1 MKPMRKEKYS
11 IKYLEITTHHF
22 IGELK
27 NVISDFGA
35 MLILIGAVFIY
46 PIVYSIG
53 YYNETLTEIKFGVID
68 QDHSE
73 FSRKYVRMLD
83 ATQELQ
89 LSETCNNLIE
99 AENKLLENKISG
111 AILIPKD
118 FQKDILSGKQTKVAL
133 YADAG
138 YFLTYRNEF
147 LSASTVNS
155 YFGAGVSV
163 VKYLYEGKTFE
174 EAKAAI
180 DPVSAKVHVLYNP
193 STGYASFIMPSIILV
208 IIQQTLL
215 IGIGLLGGSFS
226 ESKKSPFT
234 LPAEIRHREVVPLLL
249 GKTGIYLL
257 VSVINICFAVFMVH
271 HWFNYPDN
279 TGFLEIMMLLLPYL
293 LSTIFLGI
301 GVSTIFKHRE
311 SAIVFMV
318 FLSPVA
324 LFVSGLSWP
333 ASAIPELI
341 NLAAKILPSTT
352 VVPAYL
358 RLRMMGVDIGEI
370 RSELIFLYLQALSYF
385 LLTLFYF
392 RIRIKKGKMGHQS
405 FSGTENKTAQ
415 INTVI

>member
-1 MKPMRKEKYS
+1 MRSVNNK
-11 IKYLEITTHHF
+11 IKYLELTATHF
-22 IGELK
+22 INELK
-27 NVISDFGA
+27 NVTSDFGA

-53 YYNETLTEIKFGVID
+53 YYNETLTEIQFGVID

-73 FSRKYVRMLD
+73 LSRKYARMLD

-89 LSETCNNLIE
+89 LSETCNDLIE

-118 FQKDILSGKQTKVAL
+118 FQKDILSGKQTNVAL

-147 LSASTVNS
+147 LSVSTVNS

-163 VKYLYEGKTFE
+163 VKYLYEGKSIE
-174 EAKAAI
+174 EAKTAI
-180 DPVSAKVHVLYNP
+180 DPVSAKVHILYNP
-193 STGYASFIMPSIILV
+193 SSGYASFIMPSIILV

-226 ESKKSPFT
+226 ESKTSPFILT
-234 LPAEIRHREVVPLLL
+234 TGIRHREVVPLLL
-249 GKTGIYLL
+249 GKAGVYLL
-257 VSVINICFAVFMVH
+257 VSVINICFAVFWVN
-271 HWFNYPDN
+271 HWFNYPDKA
-279 TGFLEIMMLLLPYL
+279 GFLQIMMLLFPYL

-318 FLSPVA
+318 FLSPVV

-333 ASAIPELI
+333 ASAIPEWI

-358 RLRMMGVDIGEI
+358 RLRTMGVDITEV

-405 FSGTENKTAQ
+405 FSGTENKTAE
-415 INTVI
+415 INIAFKTN